1 MLRFVNRPFV
11 KMLIS
16 DIILWVIYIGLVT
29 DEMLILY
36 TCYKI
41 YLFDI
46 FVIL

>member
-29 DEMLILY
+29 ADMLILY

-41 YLFDI
+41 YLFDFMI
-46 FVIL
+46 K